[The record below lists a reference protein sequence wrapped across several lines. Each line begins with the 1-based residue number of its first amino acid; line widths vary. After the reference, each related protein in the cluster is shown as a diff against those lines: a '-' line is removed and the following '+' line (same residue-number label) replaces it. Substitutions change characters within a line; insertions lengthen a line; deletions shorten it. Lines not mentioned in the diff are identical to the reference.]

1 VYKQVIPTH
10 YEKQCFDSHCKTAA
24 ENNVTNSTES
34 WVKDNSPEKVAG
46 VSLTFQ
52 VDKALSHLDSFVN
65 FIVHFK
71 ATEPSIRK
79 GELEDK
85 GGQVQGCAPVVTA
98 T

>member
-52 VDKALSHLDSFVN
+52 VDKALSQLD
-65 FIVHFK
+65 IVHFK